1 MRDVVHCTQFTT
13 LKKKYEE
20 IIDFYF
26 KWEGFESIFKLINLY
41 FNNKF

>member
-1 MRDVVHCTQFTT
+1 MLCIAPNLQH

-26 KWEGFESIFKLINLY
+26 QWEVFESIFKLINLY
-41 FNNKF
+41 FIYKF